1 MTNQQVRDAI
11 RRENTVTS
19 QPYCHRN
26 KIATGADKAQWKL
39 RNEKFRHRDFL
50 ASSIRN
56 KIKGLGPGIQY
67 ALDALKDDPEGTAV
81 LAFIIHGR
89 WMATCNTTYGDN
101 SQCVASE
108 VVDPDDPVFMCL
120 SCFNLSNNG
129 KLAPVDFPEGQYK
142 ADIEE
147 ILIARPLIITRG
159 WLPHQ
164 GETLVDLIG
173 ENIEH
178 GNPVSK
184 RLLKYYEG
192 MGGGG

>member
-19 QPYCHRN
+19 QPYCHKN
-26 KIATGADKAQWKL
+26 KIATGTDKAQWKL

-67 ALDALKDDPEGTAV
+67 ALDALRDGPEGPAV
-81 LAFIIHGR
+81 LAYIIHGR
-89 WMATCNTTYGDN
+89 WMASCNTKLGDG
-101 SQCVASE
+101 SSCVGVE

-120 SCFNLSNNG
+120 SCFNLDNNG
-129 KLAPVDFPEGQYK
+129 KLAPVDFPAGQYK
-142 ADIEE
+142 TDIEE
-147 ILIARPLIITRG
+147 ILVSRPLILTRG
-159 WLPHQ
+159 WLPQQ
-164 GETLVDLIG
+164 GETLVNLIG

-178 GNPVSK
+178 GAPVSD
-184 RLLKYYEG
+184 RLLEYYEG